1 MSVSWNVD
9 TAVACAVVAV
19 DCLIRGK
26 QLLCSLLCMENTGR
40 SSCLLDCW
48 NIVVTLAVAVV
59 LEVDRKAAAV
69 EARALGLVLAVGA
82 ACGSGGCTWL
92 VLDIAVDIAVVG
104 VVMDREGRF
113 LCISSAC

>member
-1 MSVSWNVD
+1 
-9 TAVACAVVAV
+9 
-19 DCLIRGK
+19 
-26 QLLCSLLCMENTGR
+26 MENTGR

-48 NIVVTLAVAVV
+48 NIVVRLAVAVV
-59 LEVDRKAAAV
+59 LELDRQTAAV
-69 EARALGLVLAVGA
+69 FAVGACALELTLAVGA

-104 VVMDREGRF
+104 VVVDRVGRF